1 MNVKERVKLGYDL
14 FNKHDMETF
23 FKELVDENTTWTFP
37 GKEGV
42 HPLSGVHSGPQAM
55 MAAFSKIPEKWTN
68 LTVTPMDMISEDNKV
83 FVRVKATADGM
94 DTIFGHYFEVD
105 DNGKMKT
112 MMTFDDTLTMYNA
125 IKK

>member
-1 MNVKERVKLGYDL
+1 MDVKQRVKLGYDL

-42 HPLSGVHSGPQAM
+42 HPLSGVHKGPQGM

-68 LTVTPMDMISEDNKV
+68 FSVVPMDMISEGNKV

-94 DTIFGHYFEVD
+94 DTIFGHYFEVN
-105 DNGKMKT
+105 DNGKMTT
-112 MMTFDDTLTMYNA
+112 MMTFDDTLTAFNA
-125 IKK
+125 MKK